1 MLTTVVF
8 SKPVAFSRRRPAA
21 LIVPFDVA
29 VEKRPKYAVSASKS
43 CG

>member
-1 MLTTVVF
+1 MLMTVVF
-8 SKPVAFSRRRPAA
+8 SKPVAFSRRRLAA

-29 VEKRPKYAVSASKS
+29 VEKRPKQVVSASGS